1 MSKHTPGPWFLSA
14 NIPTSRSPF
23 RAFGIHAQTSTG
35 MRRNIVNW
43 GGLSSASTPESQANA
58 RLIAAAP
65 DLLGVVKA
73 FVEKT
78 DPAILVE
85 RDLSMSGFADI
96 LRDALTA
103 LAKAESEPVK

>member
-65 DLLGVVKA
+65 DLLA
-73 FVEKT
+73 ALQEFVGAVGAGAK
-78 DPAILVE
+78 
-85 RDLSMSGFADI
+85 FADVSVVDYA
-96 LRDALTA
+96 RTA
-103 LAKAESEPVK
+103 IAKAKGANDHE